1 MDGTNLCVLSAIPV
15 AFDIYQEPHRMR
27 SGSVKSV
34 TFDEKL
40 TYYGE
45 SSSVGNSGG
54 GGGRVEGGRPEE
66 GTFEYHIYD
75 EVKYPPTL
83 SDQKNI

>member
-1 MDGTNLCVLSAIPV
+1 MFSWFFFPLAIPASV
-15 AFDIYQEPHRMR
+15 HEEPHRMR

-40 TYYGE
+40 TYYGD
-45 SSSVGNSGG
+45 GPGADK
-54 GGGRVEGGRPEE
+54 RLTE
-66 GTFEYHIYD
+66 GTFEHHFYD

-83 SDQKNI
+83 SNHKII

>member
-1 MDGTNLCVLSAIPV
+1 MGGLILGLYFAAIPLGHEE
-15 AFDIYQEPHRMR
+15 QMQGHRMR

-34 TFDEKL
+34 TFDENL
-40 TYYGE
+40 TYYGGDARE
-45 SSSVGNSGG
+45 
-54 GGGRVEGGRPEE
+54 EAEKPPEV

-83 SDQKNI
+83 TDQKVI

>member
-1 MDGTNLCVLSAIPV
+1 
-15 AFDIYQEPHRMR
+15 MR

-40 TYYGE
+40 TYYGD
-45 SSSVGNSGG
+45 S
-54 GGGRVEGGRPEE
+54 RDDQRQPPPPEGS
-66 GTFEYHIYD
+66 FEYHIYD

-83 SDQKNI
+83 TDHKII

>member
-1 MDGTNLCVLSAIPV
+1 MDIHEEQYPQG
-15 AFDIYQEPHRMR
+15 HRLR

-40 TYYGE
+40 TYYGDTPA
-45 SSSVGNSGG
+45 
-54 GGGRVEGGRPEE
+54 RPPE
-66 GTFEYHIYD
+66 GTFEHHIYD

-83 SDQKNI
+83 TDPKII